1 MRLFFCGICR
11 SKIKISSAILAVF
24 FCLLFSAPY
33 SFAQEVEYDD
43 PEGGR
48 ETEMQENPETSE
60 TPMKDIVVVIDPG
73 HGGGQEGGMYE
84 TFVEKDMTL
93 ITAKAMKE
101 ELEQYEGVTV
111 YLTREDDRKMTLEER
126 VAYAKEKQADMLFCL
141 HYNLSKDHNTLFGA
155 ECWVSAFD
163 KYYSEGYSF
172 ADIEIR
178 ALEDLGLY
186 SRGIKTR
193 LNDDGLDYYGIIRH
207 AREQE
212 LTCVLIEHCHMDH
225 ANDRPFCEGR
235 EQWEAFGR
243 LDADCAAKYFHLRS
257 EQLGTDYR
265 DYQTLNV
272 PIPEGVM
279 RPDTTKP
286 DVCMIEVTD
295 QDPKTGM
302 ITVLLSAAD
311 YDSGM
316 LYYDYSYDGGE
327 TFSPRFAWT
336 DKAADTITFTL
347 QAPPH
352 IVPQILVRAYN
363 GYDLLTA
370 SNLVT
375 LPSMDYKTEEEIAA
389 ELAEKEALEAAAK
402 AEEARKLQELDAD
415 QKNYVEVRRTP
426 QEKTENTPTVSD
438 FLKICLVCALLVVG
452 AALSA
457 ALFLKNRRRHSKRR
471 RRRRRKHRKKNTQT
485 DAPD

>member
-1 MRLFFCGICR
+1 MRSSFFR
-11 SKIKISSAILAVF
+11 ISRGKVKLLVGMLAV
-24 FCLLFSAPY
+24 LLGIFSYAPDAA
-33 SFAQEVEYDD
+33 AQEVEYDD
-43 PEGGR
+43 PESRR
-48 ETEMQENPETSE
+48 EAAFGSQEERTARE
-60 TPMKDIVVVIDPG
+60 DIVIVIDPG
-73 HGGGQEGGMYE
+73 HGGEQEGGMYDA
-84 TFVEKDMTL
+84 FVEKDMTL
-93 ITAKAMKE
+93 VTAKAMKE
-101 ELEQYEGVTV
+101 ELEKYEGVQV

-126 VAYAKEKQADMLFCL
+126 VAYAKEKNADMLFCL

-163 KYYSEGYSF
+163 RYYSEGRSF
-172 ADIEIR
+172 ADIEIK
-178 ALEDLGLY
+178 ALEKLGLF

-225 ANDRPFCEGR
+225 ENDRPFCEGR

-243 LDADCAAKYFHLRS
+243 LDADCAARYFRLRS
-257 EQLGTDYR
+257 EALGTDYR
-265 DYQTLNV
+265 DYQNLDV
-272 PIPEGVM
+272 PIPQGVM

-295 QDPKTGM
+295 QEPETGM
-302 ITVLLSAAD
+302 ITVSLAAAD

-327 TFSPRFAWT
+327 TFSPRYAWT
-336 DKAADTITFTL
+336 DKAADTITFTM

-352 IVPQILVRAYN
+352 MIPQIMVRGYN
-363 GYDLLTA
+363 GYDLYTA
-370 SNLVT
+370 SNIVT

-389 ELAEKEALEAAAK
+389 ELAEKEALAAAARARE
-402 AEEARKLQELDAD
+402 AEKVPKPDAD
-415 QKNYVEVRRTP
+415 QKNYVEIRRTRRKEEEAAP
-426 QEKTENTPTVSD
+426 SVGD

-457 ALFLKNRRRHSKRR
+457 ILMLKYGGKRKKSA
-471 RRRRRKHRKKNTQT
+471 RRRRRKRRKKRGRR
-485 DAPD
+485 

>member
-1 MRLFFCGICR
+1 MRLSIFRICR
-11 SKIKISSAILAVF
+11 SQLKTGIGVFGILLGIFLHAPEVSAV
-24 FCLLFSAPY
+24 
-33 SFAQEVEYDD
+33 EVSYDD
-43 PEGGR
+43 PQGPAAAGVVQEG
-48 ETEMQENPETSE
+48 EAPQEAQ
-60 TPMKDIVVVIDPG
+60 KDIVIVIDPG
-73 HGGGQEGGMYE
+73 HGGDQEGGMYE

-93 ITAKAMKE
+93 ITAKAMKKD
-101 ELEQYEGVTV
+101 LETYEGVQV
-111 YLTREDDRKMTLEER
+111 YLTREDDRKLTLEER
-126 VAYAKEKQADMLFCL
+126 VAYAKEKNADMLFCL

-163 KYYSEGYSF
+163 RYYSEGYSF
-172 ADIEIR
+172 ADIEIK
-178 ALEDLGLY
+178 ALEKLGLY

-207 AREQE
+207 AREQD

-235 EQWEAFGR
+235 EQWETFGR
-243 LDADCAAKYFHLRS
+243 LDAECAAKYFHLCS
-257 EQLGTDYR
+257 ETLGTDYR
-265 DYQTLNV
+265 DYQTLQV
-272 PIPEGVM
+272 PILQSVM
-279 RPDTTKP
+279 RPDTTEP

-295 QDPKTGM
+295 QEPETGM
-302 ITVLLSAAD
+302 ITVSLAAAD

-327 TFSPRFAWT
+327 TFSQRYAWT

-352 IVPQILVRAYN
+352 MIPQILVRGYN
-363 GYDLLTA
+363 GYDLYTA

-389 ELAEKEALEAAAK
+389 EIAEKEALEAAAL
-402 AEEARKLQELDAD
+402 AEEAPKIQELDAD
-415 QKNYVEVRRTP
+415 QKNYVEVRRTRK
-426 QEKTENTPTVSD
+426 EETEYTPTVRD

-457 ALFLKNRRRHSKRR
+457 ALILKRNRKHHRRH
-471 RRRRRKHRKKNTQT
+471 RRRKKKRR
-485 DAPD
+485 